1 MCLAVCRLTLQGTPA
16 LSQTKLAVLLKTI
29 QASVPSVKAISST
42 YIHLIDTASP
52 AAEAVLSDVSSKERT
67 ILDAL
72 LKYGDEQHSSELP
85 SDSGAVSTTIWVV
98 PRLGTLSPWSSK
110 ATDIARMCNLAE
122 VVDRI
127 ERGIVFTVL
136 SDGELDLAGAFLPAA
151 SRHLHDRMTQTLL
164 LTAPHG
170 ESIFTKSAPGPLKF
184 VPILSTDSQ
193 PASPLDEHTTH
204 TPSPMD
210 LLLKA
215 NTTLGLALSPSEL
228 KYLLDAYL
236 ALDPPR
242 NPTDVELFMFAQVNS
257 EHCRHKIFNATWT
270 IDGVEQD
277 NSLFGMIRNTEKLH
291 SEGTISAYSDN
302 AAVLDS
308 VSGQIRLFTA
318 NPSKDSLSTAYTLQP
333 PGKSPI
339 LIKVETHNHP
349 TAVSPFSGASTG
361 SGGEIRDE
369 GAVGRGSKPKMGLA
383 GFMTSDLNLD
393 GFRQPW
399 EETEEDSK
407 DASKA
412 VGKPAHVSSA
422 REIMIA
428 GPLGS
433 SAFNNEFGRPGL
445 TGYVESTSHILLFF
459 CHSLTHCRP
468 FSLQILADVLSPPS
482 FDVVAVARCAARGP
496 RLSQA
501 DHARWRTR
509 NRPTVQ
515 CAQAADSSQ
524 VAHHRPRRTGYA
536 HRTRRRSCVV
546 HDLRSVHRRAR
557 LCVRSA

>member
-1 MCLAVCRLTLQGTPA
+1 MTSNLPFLCLRSRLTLQGTPA
-16 LSQTKLAVLLKTI
+16 LSQTKLALLLKTL
-29 QASVPSVKAISST
+29 QSSSPSVSSISST
-42 YIHLIDTASP
+42 YIHLIDTSSP
-52 AAEAVLSDVSSKERT
+52 EAESFLSNPSSKERT

-72 LKYGDEQHSSELP
+72 LNYGDESAQVAPPSSSSSE
-85 SDSGAVSTTIWVV
+85 VSTTIWVV

-110 ATDIARMCNLAE
+110 ATDISRMCNLAG
-122 VVDRI
+122 VVNRI
-127 ERGIVFTVL
+127 ERGIIFTVV
-136 SDGELDLAGAFLPAA
+136 SQGPLDVEGSFLPSAA
-151 SRHLHDRMTQTLL
+151 RHLHDRMTQTLL
-164 LTAPHG
+164 LSAPSS
-170 ESIFTKSAPGPLKF
+170 ESIFAHSAPGPLKF
-184 VPILSTDSQ
+184 VSILPEDGK
-193 PASPLDEHTTH
+193 ASD
-204 TPSPMD
+204 SPMD

-215 NTTLGLALSPSEL
+215 NTTLGLALSPPEL
-228 KYLLDAYL
+228 NYLLQAYL

-308 VSGQIRLFTA
+308 VSSQIRLFTP
-318 NPSKDSLSTAYTLQP
+318 NPTSDSLSTAYSLQA

-383 GFMTSDLNLD
+383 GFMTSDLNLE

-407 DASKA
+407 DVAKA
-412 VGKPAHVSSA
+412 VGKPEHVSSA

-445 TGYVESTSHILLFF
+445 TG
-459 CHSLTHCRP
+459 
-468 FSLQILADVLSPPS
+468 
-482 FDVVAVARCAARGP
+482 
-496 RLSQA
+496 
-501 DHARWRTR
+501 
-509 NRPTVQ
+509 
-515 CAQAADSSQ
+515 
-524 VAHHRPRRTGYA
+524 
-536 HRTRRRSCVV
+536 
-546 HDLRSVHRRAR
+546 
-557 LCVRSA
+557 